1 MLSTSSTTIP
11 LGNRVDSNLKRAF
24 DTTAEDLGISPTS
37 ALTVFMKR
45 FVEDG
50 GFPFEVRKRVPT
62 EAEYAA
68 EMDARYRAMRSGSE
82 TEHDLVEV

>member
-1 MLSTSSTTIP
+1 MATTTVP
-11 LGNRVDSNLKRAF
+11 LGNRVDLNLKRAF
-24 DTTAEDLGISPTS
+24 EATAEELGLSATS

-50 GFPFEVRKRVPT
+50 GFPFEVRRRIPNEV
-62 EAEYAA
+62 EYAA
-68 EMDARYRAMRSGSE
+68 EMDTRYRAMRDGNE

>member
-1 MLSTSSTTIP
+1 MSVSTVP
-11 LGNRVDSNLKRAF
+11 LGNRVDANLKRAF
-24 DTTAEDLGISPTS
+24 DATAEELGLSPTS

-50 GFPFEVRKRVPT
+50 GFPFDVRRRTPS

-68 EMDARYRAMRSGSE
+68 EMDARYRAMRDGNE

>member
-1 MLSTSSTTIP
+1 MAITTAP
-11 LGNRVDSNLKRAF
+11 LGNRVDVNLKRAF
-24 DTTAEDLGISPTS
+24 EATAEELGLSATS

-50 GFPFEVRKRVPT
+50 GFPFDVRRRTPSVT
-62 EAEYAA
+62 EYAA
-68 EMDARYRAMRSGSE
+68 EMDTRYRAMCDGNE

>member
-1 MLSTSSTTIP
+1 MATRTAP
-11 LGNRVDSNLKRAF
+11 LGNRVDVNLKRAF
-24 DTTAEDLGISPTS
+24 EATAEELGLSATS

-50 GFPFEVRKRVPT
+50 GFPFDVRRRVPS
-62 EAEYAA
+62 ELEYAA
-68 EMDARYRAMRSGSE
+68 EMDTRYRAMRDGNE